1 MCSDYLVPD
10 KWQNIFW
17 LFKKWRNVQNK
28 NLKNERSA
36 YALKCHDPQFKI
48 SNMNL
53 FQENDLI
60 IDNFFSFL
68 NAFYCRYKITPK
80 IYTTY
85 I

>member
-28 NLKNERSA
+28 NYKNERSA

-68 NAFYCRYKITPK
+68 NAFYLNQKDTK
-80 IYTTY
+80 
-85 I
+85 

>member
-1 MCSDYLVPD
+1 M
-10 KWQNIFW
+10 
-17 LFKKWRNVQNK
+17 KKCIK
-28 NLKNERSA
+28 KKNERSA

-68 NAFYCRYKITPK
+68 NAFYLNQKDTK
-80 IYTTY
+80 
-85 I
+85 